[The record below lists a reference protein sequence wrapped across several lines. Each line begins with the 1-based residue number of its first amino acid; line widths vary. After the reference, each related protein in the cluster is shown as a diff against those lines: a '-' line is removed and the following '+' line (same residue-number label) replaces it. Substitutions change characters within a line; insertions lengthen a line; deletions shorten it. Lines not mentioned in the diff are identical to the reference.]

1 MAVESKRGC
10 GFRKIGG
17 LYLVGGNL
25 SAPCDRLPFPL
36 TVCPCCGE
44 GIKFSR
50 GFTWIQPETLFQGNH
65 KPENKLKNLLGLNS
79 CSCIESFK
87 KGKASMCPCCMPEEV
102 FNEIKTAGL
111 IWIGDKFYSP
121 EKFMDEAAE
130 MGVSRRIKTIPRG
143 FKIGETWLFFA
154 HKKAITKTVQA
165 VESLDSELFETED
178 IPGIFCAFRP
188 TRIERIVKQS
198 EFDIWE
204 DFNSRAESF
213 GNKKL
218 QKKFLEDAPEAYH
231 KLQKD
236 VSRGIT
242 LIPVPDNDPD
252 HQ

>member
-17 LYLVGGNL
+17 LYLVGGKL
-25 SAPCDRLPFPL
+25 SAPCDRLPLPL
-36 TVCPCCGE
+36 EVCPCCGE

-65 KPENKLKNLLGLNS
+65 KPESKIKNLLGLNS
-79 CSCIESFK
+79 CSCS
-87 KGKASMCPCCMPEEV
+87 KGCPVCYPSEHFPEGE
-102 FNEIKTAGL
+102 TAGL

-121 EKFMDEAAE
+121 QAFQAEAAE
-130 MGVSRRIKTIPRG
+130 MGVSRRIKAVPRG
-143 FKIGETWLFFA
+143 FKIGETWIFFA
-154 HKKAITKTVQA
+154 HKKAITKTVQD
-165 VESLDSELFETED
+165 LDSKEAEPGLFKTEE

-198 EFDIWE
+198 EYDTWAEWAADICNVKDKKKKKE
-204 DFNSRAESF
+204 LAES
-213 GNKKL
+213 
-218 QKKFLEDAPEAYH
+218 APEAYH
-231 KLQKD
+231 RLQKD

-242 LIPVPDNDPD
+242 LVPVPDEDPD